1 MAIGLALFFLLG
13 CFTLLFLMRQ
23 WLRRQGARPGVQG
36 AFSLVVIF
44 GSLLGVWLS
53 LRLQYPVGPSLRFA
67 GAPLPLVIF
76 QKENER
82 WIDYPHPRPAMALL
96 LMANAALTA
105 TALAGPLVLWQALR
119 QRPSTSAP

>member
-44 GSLLGVWLS
+44 GSVLGVWLS
-53 LRLQYPVGPSLRFA
+53 LRFQYPVGPSLRFA
-67 GAPLPLVIF
+67 GAPLPLVVF
-76 QKENER
+76 QKENGR
-82 WIDYPHPRPAMALL
+82 WLDYPHPRPAMALL

-105 TALAGPLVLWQALR
+105 TALAGPLVLWQAISK
-119 QRPSTSAP
+119 RPSAPAR